1 MSNDKEATR
10 REFLA
15 RREAMEA
22 REAMAKSAVI
32 CRRVAAL
39 PAFGKARSLMVYV
52 AVRNEVHPGALIRLA
67 LDGGKRVALPATV
80 PEKKLMV
87 PLQVLEYPGALK
99 IGAYGIPEP
108 DHGSAVLPPEEL
120 ECIIVPGVAFDRE
133 GYRLGFGQGYYD
145 RFLARLGRNAVTVGL
160 GYEWQVCRSV
170 YPSSHDWP
178 LDYVVTE
185 ERVRRFTRRN
195 ARY

>member
-1 MSNDKEATR
+1 LSNDKEALR
-10 REFLA
+10 REFLS
-15 RREAMEA
+15 RREAMGA
-22 REAMAKSAVI
+22 REAMVKSAVI

-39 PAFGKARSLMVYV
+39 PAFARARSLMAYV
-52 AVRNEVHPGALIRLA
+52 AVRNEVNSGALIRLA

-87 PLQVLEYPGALK
+87 PRQVLEYPGALK
-99 IGAYGIPEP
+99 TGAYGIPEP
-108 DHGSAVLPPEEL
+108 DPGSAVLPPEEL
-120 ECIIVPGVAFDRE
+120 ECLIVPGVAFDRE

-145 RFLARLGRNAVTVGL
+145 RFMTRLARGAVTIGL
-160 GYEWQVCRSV
+160 GYEWQVCGSV

-185 ERVRRFTRRN
+185 EKVRRFAPQR
-195 ARY
+195 